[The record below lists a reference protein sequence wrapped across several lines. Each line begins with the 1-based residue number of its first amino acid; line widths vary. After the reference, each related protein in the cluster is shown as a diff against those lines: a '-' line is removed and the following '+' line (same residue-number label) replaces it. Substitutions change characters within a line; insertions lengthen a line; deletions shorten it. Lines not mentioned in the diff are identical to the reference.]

1 MHKQVGR
8 IGSVRRE
15 LHGKAC
21 PFCGGQKYQLVLRAH
36 STPGAEGLFARCSQ
50 CQRAKE
56 VDEDLGRSSGC
67 SGYEALTGPSAHCLK
82 HEDPWQA
89 LTNLHAPELIKNLM
103 PYACS

>member
-21 PFCGGQKYQLVLRAH
+21 SFCGGQKYQLVLRSQH
-36 STPGAEGLFARCSQ
+36 SPGHDGLFARCSQ

-56 VDEDLGRSSGC
+56 LDDELSRI
-67 SGYEALTGPSAHCLK
+67 L
-82 HEDPWQA
+82 W
-89 LTNLHAPELIKNLM
+89 M
-103 PYACS
+103 